1 MSERDL
7 AVEFYDE
14 ITYDGPDNY
23 ADAALIMWDGYP
35 GDAPRERMAR
45 VLAFVAAVAID
56 KVLTRRQR
64 EIARTG
70 PWEGGHHFQE
80 EDGYPGSLLP
90 PRGKP

>member
-70 PWEGGHHFQE
+70 PWEGS
-80 EDGYPGSLLP
+80 PGSLVP